1 MKWLNINS
9 SWQVPTA
16 TNKHRCSNIYSQITY
31 NKDNETSHL
40 DSLKND
46 TYEQSGYGEILSHIA
61 RY

>member
-1 MKWLNINS
+1 M
-9 SWQVPTA
+9 PTA